1 MSNATDALVA
11 ACQVLTE
18 AIRTSA
24 VDPADAVQ
32 MLAAF
37 IGFEPV
43 AGSPDP
49 ATAAAQQATAS
60 LMRRC
65 ALASLALACA
75 NYNPASSTEAIA
87 LRGQVVALFDG
98 EVVLAANVGDRDTY
112 RTLRALRTA
121 VSADLNARAATLP
134 ALVTVTTP
142 VPEPSLVLAWRL
154 YGDTM
159 REPGLVARADVIH
172 PLFMP
177 ISFEGLSS

>member
-1 MSNATDALVA
+1 MSDATDALVA

-24 VDPADAVQ
+24 LDPADAVQ
-32 MLAAF
+32 MLSAF
-37 IGFEPV
+37 IGAKAV

-49 ATAAAQQATAS
+49 ATVAAQLATAS
-60 LMRRC
+60 MIRRC
-65 ALASLALACA
+65 ALASLARACA
-75 NYNPASSTEAIA
+75 DYNPASSTEAIA
-87 LRGQVVALFDG
+87 LRAQVVALFDIEAVVAADAG
-98 EVVLAANVGDRDTY
+98 ERDVY

-134 ALVTVTTP
+134 ALVTIATQS
-142 VPEPSLVLAWRL
+142 PEPSLVLAWRL

-159 REPGLVARADVIH
+159 REPGLVARAGVIH

-177 ISFEGLSS
+177 TSFEGVSS